1 MRRVTRRHTAA
12 VDSPTRDEWIFDA
25 RTFEF
30 LGERSVATG
39 RVTGNTAI
47 LERAVVD
54 RAGQRP

>member
-1 MRRVTRRHTAA
+1 MTRRHTAA